1 MPAARVRHRQ
11 PQRKTPSRRLPRI
24 TDPYAPREALETGA
38 QTASEKREEEK
49 LRVTANRRIVRLQKQ
64 HEKAVAGNLSIA
76 NEAAR
81 EQANLPTFMAQ
92 RLAVQE
98 YEKLYG
104 KFVADAENRA
114 WFARKKPRM
123 EELMKL
129 RQVAEDID
137 RHDNIAMVVYLQRA
151 RAFEE
156 DFGHEFCG
164 HDGLDE
170 HFKEMASHAHSA
182 ARLRE
187 RNSNNV
193 EAMVAEA
200 ARPLSFEVSNP
211 YPVGHPRRGD
221 FDDWLRDRASSLLDA
236 PLLAALPAT
245 VIDPFPFTVRNPY
258 ANSRRVLAGHYKLV
272 YLRNMIQTTG
282 LYHWEA
288 ANGCP
293 GEGRGNTHTPF
304 VPRPRLW

>member
-1 MPAARVRHRQ
+1 
-11 PQRKTPSRRLPRI
+11 
-24 TDPYAPREALETGA
+24 
-38 QTASEKREEEK
+38 
-49 LRVTANRRIVRLQKQ
+49 
-64 HEKAVAGNLSIA
+64 KAVAGNLSIA

-129 RQVAEDID
+129 RQVA
-137 RHDNIAMVVYLQRA
+137 A
-151 RAFEE
+151 RE
-156 DFGHEFCG
+156 GLRGRLRPRICG

-193 EAMVAEA
+193 ESMVAEA

-258 ANSRRVLAGHYKLV
+258 ANSRRVLAGYYKHHWSVSLGGGEWLPRGRAGKHAHTV
-272 YLRNMIQTTG
+272 CTAAAPVVDTVTLFYSITERTMFLAEARLR
-282 LYHWEA
+282 A
-288 ANGCP
+288 AS
-293 GEGRGNTHTPF
+293 F
-304 VPRPRLW
+304 KQVVK